1 MKLPYKKYVKILNAK
16 NKGKFGYAHVDTGI
30 KRPME
35 WGGGFYFVGL
45 STNDEYF
52 TMFGYDMGDYVFL
65 RSSSY
70 LQLKKINLYTANF

>member
-1 MKLPYKKYVKILNAK
+1 
-16 NKGKFGYAHVDTGI
+16 
-30 KRPME
+30 ME